1 MTVEISLLLS
11 GISVAFA
18 VFFGISSKNRNDRKD
33 TEQET
38 EDRASTHT
46 LLMTKLENI
55 ADDVKDIKRDYRET
69 NIEVQNLRERVVA
82 VEQSFFC
89 SSEGALIPACFPPSC
104 YWSVFAPSSLL

>member
-1 MTVEISLLLS
+1 MTVELSLLLS

-18 VFFGISSKNRNDRKD
+18 IFFGISSKSRNDKKD

-38 EDRASTHT
+38 EDRATTHT

-69 NIEVQNLRERVVA
+69 NAEVQNLRERVVA
-82 VEQSFFC
+82 VEQSLR
-89 SSEGALIPACFPPSC
+89 SYHKRLDG
-104 YWSVFAPSSLL
+104 VKTDQ